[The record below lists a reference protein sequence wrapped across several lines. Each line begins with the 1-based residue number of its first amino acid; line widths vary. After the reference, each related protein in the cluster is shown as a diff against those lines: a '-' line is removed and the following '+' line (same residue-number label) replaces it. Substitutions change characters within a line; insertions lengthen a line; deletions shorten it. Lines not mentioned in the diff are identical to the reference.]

1 MSAREARRG
10 RLRGLAGNLGLVVV
24 SVVVV
29 LLIAEAGTRLLSR
42 TGPALLV
49 TDPVVGKRFVPGFE
63 GHVFVDEAGREIAL
77 RFNAEGFRDPDRP
90 RRKPAGAHRVALVGD
105 SMVAA
110 IATEETHTLVR
121 RLEASL
127 REWQPEK
134 DFEVLNFGVS
144 SSSTGQEL
152 VLYRELVSAYEPD
165 VVLLALFVGND
176 FADNSRRLT
185 RAPRIYFDL
194 DPDGTLRQGPAPGAP
209 RALNRWLN
217 HNSRFYVWQKQAF
230 RRLRSSGRAWRGGL
244 EPVQRVFERPDDP
257 DLAHAWALLS
267 ALLGRFKAEVEAGGS
282 LFALVVIPSA
292 EQVHDDLWEALVARA
307 GDGGSSLD
315 RERPRR
321 RLAAIAESEGIALLD
336 LTAAFRRAA
345 VGGTSLDEAASPF
358 LLGRFHLSDEG
369 NRLAAE
375 EVFLFLR
382 GQVLQQVSP
391 GRAGGTP

>member
-1 MSAREARRG
+1 
-10 RLRGLAGNLGLVVV
+10 
-24 SVVVV
+24 
-29 LLIAEAGTRLLSR
+29 
-42 TGPALLV
+42 
-49 TDPVVGKRFVPGFE
+49 
-63 GHVFVDEAGREIAL
+63 
-77 RFNAEGFRDPDRP
+77 
-90 RRKPAGAHRVALVGD
+90 
-105 SMVAA
+105 
-110 IATEETHTLVR
+110 
-121 RLEASL
+121 
-127 REWQPEK
+127 
-134 DFEVLNFGVS
+134 
-144 SSSTGQEL
+144 
-152 VLYRELVSAYEPD
+152 
-165 VVLLALFVGND
+165 VGND